1 MKQLKHYRSNCG
13 LETDFLLTFIHFYIM
28 IVSFSMR
35 GGERMYN
42 SKYSSV
48 GLIDVINLL
57 ITYMDADN
65 AKRMV
70 ADLSP
75 GKSYMSS
82 CDKAYELYEKA
93 MNGNLQKPLI
103 W

>member
-1 MKQLKHYRSNCG
+1 
-13 LETDFLLTFIHFYIM
+13 
-28 IVSFSMR
+28 
-35 GGERMYN
+35 MYN
-42 SKYSSV
+42 SNYASV
-48 GLIDVINLL
+48 DLKDVMNLL

-65 AKRMV
+65 AKRM
-70 ADLSP
+70 ASDLSP

-93 MNGNLQKPLI
+93 MNGTLQKPLI